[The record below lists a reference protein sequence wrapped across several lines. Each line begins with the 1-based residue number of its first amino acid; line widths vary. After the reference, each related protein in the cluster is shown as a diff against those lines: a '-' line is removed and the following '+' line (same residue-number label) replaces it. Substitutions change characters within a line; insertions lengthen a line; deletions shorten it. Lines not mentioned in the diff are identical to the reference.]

1 MMMQYSNDKR
11 MLEYGL
17 MKSYPGIFCFS
28 TTRHGGYSAGEYASF
43 NCNGFCGDSPEN
55 VQKNREL
62 LCSLLPGKKKEL
74 IIPHQVHRTEVRIVS
89 REFLS
94 HPETERVSLLEG
106 VDALVTD
113 VAGECLCISTAD
125 CVPVLCFDVKHRAV
139 AAIHAGWRGMVARIV
154 AKTLEVMACTYGT
167 QGKDVIACIGPSISL
182 EAFEV
187 GDEVYDCFERNGFEM
202 QRIASRRN
210 KWHIDLWEANR
221 MQLLDFGVLPSNIE
235 VSGICTWKENAD
247 FFSARRQ
254 GIASGRILSG
264 IMLEDV

>member
-1 MMMQYSNDKR
+1 

-94 HPETERVSLLEG
+94 HPETERASLLEG

-113 VAGECLCISTAD
+113 VAGE
-125 CVPVLCFDVKHRAV
+125 
-139 AAIHAGWRGMVARIV
+139 
-154 AKTLEVMACTYGT
+154 
-167 QGKDVIACIGPSISL
+167 
-182 EAFEV
+182 
-187 GDEVYDCFERNGFEM
+187 
-202 QRIASRRN
+202 
-210 KWHIDLWEANR
+210 
-221 MQLLDFGVLPSNIE
+221 
-235 VSGICTWKENAD
+235 
-247 FFSARRQ
+247 
-254 GIASGRILSG
+254 
-264 IMLEDV
+264 

>member
-1 MMMQYSNDKR
+1 MIQYSNDKR

-28 TTRHGGYSAGEYASF
+28 TTRHGGYSTGKYASF
-43 NCNGFCGDSPEN
+43 NCNSYCGDTQEN
-55 VQKNREL
+55 VLANRQL
-62 LCSLLPGKKKEL
+62 LCDLLPGTEKEL
-74 IIPHQVHRTEVRIVS
+74 IIPHQVHRTEVRIIDH
-89 REFLS
+89 EFIDR
-94 HPETERVSLLEG
+94 PEAERTSLLEG

-113 VAGECLCISTAD
+113 VSGKCICISTAD
-125 CVPVLCFDVKHRAV
+125 CVPVMCFDVKHRVV
-139 AAIHAGWRGMVARIV
+139 AAIHAGWRGTVARIV
-154 AKTLEVMACTYGT
+154 TRTLEIMSCTYGT

-187 GDEVYDCFERNGFEM
+187 GDEVYDCFKQSGFDMEH
-202 QRIASRRN
+202 IAFRSD

-221 MQLLDFGVLPSNIE
+221 LQLLDFGVLPSNIE
-235 VSGICTWKENAD
+235 ISGICTWKENSD

-264 IMLEDV
+264 IMLESV